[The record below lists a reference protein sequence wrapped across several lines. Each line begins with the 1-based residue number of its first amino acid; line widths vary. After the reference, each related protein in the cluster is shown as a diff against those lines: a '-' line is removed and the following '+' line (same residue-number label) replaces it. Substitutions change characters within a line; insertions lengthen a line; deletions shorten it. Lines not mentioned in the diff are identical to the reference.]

1 MPRRATAPLVA
12 LALVVSLSACAA
24 DDEPTP
30 TKPSPTEPTS
40 TSPSATPSAEPESS
54 SPSETPDEAGA
65 AVTVTRQAG
74 KFDPNGERLDL
85 DVGQTLAV
93 TITAD
98 VAGELHVH
106 STPEQTIAYDKG
118 TSEHEITIDRP
129 GLVEVENH
137 EPAVVVLQ
145 LEVR

>member
-12 LALVVSLSACAA
+12 LALVITVSLGACAA

-40 TSPSATPSAEPESS
+40 TSATPSAEAESS

-65 AVTVTRQAG
+65 AVTVTRQG
-74 KFDPNGERLDL
+74 GEFDPNGERLDL

-98 VAGELHVH
+98 VAGEPARAQHSGADDRLRRGHV
-106 STPEQTIAYDKG
+106 
-118 TSEHEITIDRP
+118 
-129 GLVEVENH
+129 
-137 EPAVVVLQ
+137 
-145 LEVR
+145 